1 MKNILISVVCS
12 VFLVLCS
19 CSQRSDKNIKNQSLE
34 TDTLFIDAHNVDS
47 ILVESDELKENILDE
62 KQTLNSI
69 KTENKRLKQEN
80 NCLKDTITNVRN
92 ELKIISLES
101 KQAKKKNFIQKV
113 FNIAPDSITTLKIDT
128 IQ

>member
-1 MKNILISVVCS
+1 

-19 CSQRSDKNIKNQSLE
+19 CSETKNKNTEYESTE
-34 TDTLFIDAHNVDS
+34 IETLFIDGHNVDS

-62 KQTLNSI
+62 KQTLQSI
-69 KTENKRLKQEN
+69 KTENKKLKQEN

-92 ELKIISLES
+92 ELKIITLES

-113 FNIAPDSITTLKIDT
+113 FNIAPDSITTLQIDT